1 MFLFSSTSYKTD
13 LFIMFLLARTSEK
26 ADLFI
31 MFLLARTSEKADLF
45 IMFLLARTSE
55 KADLFI
61 MFLLARTSEKADLF
75 IMFLLARTSEKAV
88 AEQKRVETQLAV
100 EVDGAKGRINEIN
113 VELAD
118 VVDQLGEAKVDRH
131 ESSRATKKA
140 ELIENLKRLFPG
152 VVRTQC
158 HWHTSVIREIYMVD
172 II

>member
-1 MFLFSSTSYKTD
+1 M
-13 LFIMFLLARTSEK
+13 
-26 ADLFI
+26 
-31 MFLLARTSEKADLF
+31 
-45 IMFLLARTSE
+45 
-55 KADLFI
+55 
-61 MFLLARTSEKADLF
+61 
-75 IMFLLARTSEKAV
+75 

-158 HWHTSVIREIYMVD
+158 HGDTCVIRGIYMVN
-172 II
+172 IICRLGRAH